1 MWKADCSLAL
11 SDETRL
17 THPCAAAL
25 TACALLLTLL
35 TSGCRAEKPA
45 QSGSNRTAPGAN
57 TTAPERSGP
66 PVAPPTREG
75 PEPLL
80 EGDEPGRNEPDRD
93 EPDRDEPDRD
103 EPDRDEPGQVELPPV
118 ERPPPPRL
126 KRVDDSDEAR
136 NDPDIALFL
145 SERLEMVDRVTTFRV
160 RAEAGDYFNCH
171 YKGQAGSYY
180 HLRLRGDGSAHL
192 DGYLPRG
199 PDADQL
205 WLEIQK
211 QSPHPLT
218 VKVVL
223 RASTVSS
230 VCAAQVEIVEFERG
244 WNYHGGALA
253 VPGARARFL
262 ANQKDTEPPRN
273 SPPLDELMKLRRH
286 FVDRTVRLR
295 VRARL
300 DRYYQCRYADAERTH
315 YALFLQGDGFK
326 GLRAYVPRDAEGRE
340 LVRRLARDEGARLTV
355 LVTIA
360 SGRYDELCSDQVEL
374 VETQWGWAP
383 APR

>member
-1 MWKADCSLAL
+1 M
-11 SDETRL
+11 
-17 THPCAAAL
+17 
-25 TACALLLTLL
+25 
-35 TSGCRAEKPA
+35 
-45 QSGSNRTAPGAN
+45 N
-57 TTAPERSGP
+57 
-66 PVAPPTREG
+66 EG
-75 PEPLL
+75 
-80 EGDEPGRNEPDRD
+80 
-93 EPDRDEPDRD
+93 
-103 EPDRDEPGQVELPPV
+103 
-118 ERPPPPRL
+118 
-126 KRVDDSDEAR
+126 DEAR

-145 SERLEMVDRVTTFRV
+145 SERLEMVDRITTFRV

-192 DGYLPRG
+192 DGYLARG

-218 VKVVL
+218 VRVVL

-244 WNYHGGALA
+244 WDYHGGALA
-253 VPGARARFL
+253 NPGARARFL

-326 GLRAYVPRDAEGRE
+326 GLRAYVPRDAAGSE
-340 LVRRLARDEGARLTV
+340 LVRRLAGDEGARLTA
-355 LVTIA
+355 LVTIP

-374 VETQWGWAP
+374 VETDWGWAS

>member
-1 MWKADCSLAL
+1 MSAAIIRTYRAFSAL
-11 SDETRL
+11 VAVAVSSVA
-17 THPCAAAL
+17 PF
-25 TACALLLTLL
+25 
-35 TSGCRAEKPA
+35 SGCRTEKPA
-45 QSGSNRTAPGAN
+45 SGDETGLLASPGSQ
-57 TTAPERSGP
+57 TQPPEQTRQPVARASAVELDEQDLRRGPDDPLDDDEPRSGR
-66 PVAPPTREG
+66 APIAG
-75 PEPLL
+75 I
-80 EGDEPGRNEPDRD
+80 D
-93 EPDRDEPDRD
+93 
-103 EPDRDEPGQVELPPV
+103 QSPPV
-118 ERPPPPRL
+118 ERPPRTRL
-126 KRVDDSDEAR
+126 KRVSETDEAR
-136 NDPDIALFL
+136 NDPDIALYL
-145 SERLEMVDRVTTFRV
+145 SERLEMVDRIAPFRV

-218 VKVVL
+218 VRVVL

-253 VPGARARFL
+253 NPGARARFL

-286 FVDRTVRLR
+286 FVDRTIRLR

-326 GLRAYVPRDAEGRE
+326 GLRAYVPRDAAGSE
-340 LVRRLARDEGARLTV
+340 LVRRLAGDEGARLTA
-355 LVTIA
+355 LVTIP

-374 VETQWGWAP
+374 VESQWGWAA